1 MSWDKEEK
9 MNFFCRKEGKMKNS
23 LNEKRKKP
31 IANATMFITFMGIVS
46 LLSDMTH
53 EGASGISGAY
63 LTLLGAS
70 GTAIGFVSG
79 MGTLIGYGLRLLT
92 GYIADKKKNYW
103 VMTIVGYAIDL
114 LLIPFLAL
122 VPENGWLL
130 ACGLILAG
138 KVGNAIKKPA
148 KDTMVSFAASEK
160 GEGRGFAILEFVDQI
175 GAFLG
180 PTILFFVMLATSD
193 MSEYKR
199 YCICFAVL
207 AVPALACVAL
217 LFASKRKF
225 PHPDEY
231 EKEKPEHT
239 KVGLKKAYIVYLVG
253 ACLIAIGFIDF
264 PLITAFETTRDL
276 VPTDYLPLLYSGA
289 MLADAFAALI
299 FGFLYDKKNF
309 LTLFISALLSA
320 PFALLV
326 FFTDSLAWLIV
337 GVIMWG
343 VGMGAQESVMKSA
356 IATLTGKNNRSF
368 GYGVF
373 QLCFGAAW
381 FVGSYVTGI
390 LYDKSKIAMIAL
402 SVSAQLAAAI
412 VFLAIF
418 LMRKRNEPKAPVAEN
433 GPIDKPTV

>member
-1 MSWDKEEK
+1 M
-9 MNFFCRKEGKMKNS
+9 
-23 LNEKRKKP
+23 NEKRKKP

-239 KVGLKKAYIVYLVG
+239 KVGLKKAYIVYVYLRTAFRSVCLARVLYGQPCLAHRRRDYVGRGYGCAGVGNEIRNSDPYREKQPFVRVRSVPTLFRRGLVRG
-253 ACLIAIGFIDF
+253 ELRHGNTLRQVENSDDRPFGFRPTSRGNSLPCDF
-264 PLITAFETTRDL
+264 PYA
-276 VPTDYLPLLYSGA
+276 
-289 MLADAFAALI
+289 
-299 FGFLYDKKNF
+299 
-309 LTLFISALLSA
+309 
-320 PFALLV
+320 
-326 FFTDSLAWLIV
+326 
-337 GVIMWG
+337 
-343 VGMGAQESVMKSA
+343 
-356 IATLTGKNNRSF
+356 
-368 GYGVF
+368 
-373 QLCFGAAW
+373 
-381 FVGSYVTGI
+381 
-390 LYDKSKIAMIAL
+390 
-402 SVSAQLAAAI
+402 
-412 VFLAIF
+412 
-418 LMRKRNEPKAPVAEN
+418 
-433 GPIDKPTV
+433 